1 MTILYP
7 LYGNLYVNMTN
18 RCPCACTF
26 CLRNNGDELNGSGNL
41 WLDREPDVSEVKAA
55 FDQFPPDR
63 YEDIVFCGYGEPTE
77 RLEDLLEVAAF
88 AKEKF
93 QKKIRVNTNGLA
105 NLIYGKDVTPMFGGI
120 VDVISIS
127 LNTPDPEEYLRLT
140 RSRFGTGSFEA
151 MLSFARDVKKY
162 VPHVVMTT
170 VETTISSE
178 EEEQCRKIC
187 EDLGVTYRIRS
198 FEK

>member
-1 MTILYP
+1 MMTILYP

-77 RLEDLLEVAAF
+77 RLEDLLEVVAF

-93 QKKIRVNTNGLA
+93 QKNPREHKRIGEPHSRQRCHTDVWRDRRCYFDQFEYAGSGRISPSDEKQVWNRV
-105 NLIYGKDVTPMFGGI
+105 F
-120 VDVISIS
+120 
-127 LNTPDPEEYLRLT
+127 
-140 RSRFGTGSFEA
+140 
-151 MLSFARDVKKY
+151 
-162 VPHVVMTT
+162 
-170 VETTISSE
+170 
-178 EEEQCRKIC
+178 
-187 EDLGVTYRIRS
+187 
-198 FEK
+198 